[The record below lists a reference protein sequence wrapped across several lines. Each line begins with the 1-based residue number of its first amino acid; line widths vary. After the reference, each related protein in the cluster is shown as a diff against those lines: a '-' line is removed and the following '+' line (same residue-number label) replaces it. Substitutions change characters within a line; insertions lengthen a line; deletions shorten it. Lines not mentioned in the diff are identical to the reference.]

1 MTFLLLFL
9 LYILDWLVLDLLCR
23 LLKNF
28 LLLVFDKRLLEG
40 IRRSPFEVKWSVFK
54 LCVCK
59 LRESTPRLYSFS
71 KVYQGGETVWGKD
84 KSVDDAVSGE
94 DSELN
99 FVMSCNVCII
109 CDISYSN

>member
-9 LYILDWLVLDLLCR
+9 LYILDWIVLDWLFHV
-23 LLKNF
+23 LKNF

-40 IRRSPFEVKWSVFK
+40 IRRSPFKVQWSVFK

-71 KVYQGGETVWGKD
+71 IVYQGGETVWGKD

-99 FVMSCNVCII
+99 FVMSCNEMCHKG
-109 CDISYSN
+109 SPQL